1 MEIKYV
7 HIYIYDG
14 YGNHIVLNQYDKV
27 EEDPLSIRHINPFRY
42 RGYYF
47 DEESGLYYLNSRYYD
62 PETGRFISPDILSIL
77 DETKGQINGLNLYMY
92 CNDNP
97 INYSDNFGY
106 SPNWLQWLAIGFTII
121 GAVLVVG
128 AITALTMGVGTSIMV
143 TTMAGA
149 VIHGAAVGT
158 LIGAGVGV
166 VAGGIIGGSV
176 SNWSVDGILIGIG
189 IGFGGGA
196 IIGALIGG
204 SIGALQYTS
213 AANSWLGGKEKMI
226 SHFNKHGIDMGYKNV
241 IQYTKGAKNVIKNGT
256 YIAQKNA
263 YYSLYQS
270 GKYLFTGV
278 GQGSNLITTFG
289 IRKFTKIVAI
299 ALGLL

>member
-1 MEIKYV
+1 M
-7 HIYIYDG
+7 
-14 YGNHIVLNQYDKV
+14 
-27 EEDPLSIRHINPFRY
+27 
-42 RGYYF
+42 
-47 DEESGLYYLNSRYYD
+47 
-62 PETGRFISPDILSIL
+62 PE
-77 DETKGQINGLNLYMY
+77 
-92 CNDNP
+92 
-97 INYSDNFGY
+97 
-106 SPNWLQWLAIGFTII
+106 WLQGLAIGLAIV
-121 GAVLVVG
+121 GSVLVVG
-128 AITALTMGVGTSIMV
+128 AITALTMGVGTTIMA

-166 VAGGIIGGSV
+166 VAGGIIGGAV
-176 SNWSVDGILIGIG
+176 FDWSADGILTGMG

-196 IIGALIGG
+196 IIGAVVGG
-204 SIGALQYTS
+204 SVGALQYTS

-226 SHFNKHGIDMGYKNV
+226 SHFNKHGVDMGYKNV

-256 YIAQKNA
+256 YLAQKNA

-289 IRKFTKIVAI
+289 IRSFTKTAAI